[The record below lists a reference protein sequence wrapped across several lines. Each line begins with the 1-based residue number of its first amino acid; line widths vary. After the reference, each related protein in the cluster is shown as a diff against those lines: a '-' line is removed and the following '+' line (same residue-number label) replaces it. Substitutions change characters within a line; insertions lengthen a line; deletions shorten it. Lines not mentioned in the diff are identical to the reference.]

1 MSIRPAIFR
10 SEAFAWSFADRSRK
24 THMVLLG
31 DDECWWVVTFAEAA
45 TLVRAGYELAER
57 C

>member
-10 SEAFAWSFADRSRK
+10 NEALAWSFADRSLK
-24 THMVLLG
+24 AHMVILG
-31 DDECWWVVTFAEAA
+31 DDERYWVVTFAEAA
-45 TLVRAGYELAER
+45 KLVRAGYELAER